1 MLALLGYYVF
11 APLVEPA
18 LVDALRHSGLAWI
31 WRGSRLLTVEFA
43 VLYYP
48 VLTYVIGFLIP
59 RAGEDLRAV
68 CWKSPACRAYLR
80 PPGWFSFDIS
90 ERSPPFIDL
99 ADIQWRGFREALAII
114 LPLAALLS
122 VCLRVLTRHF
132 ASRKHL
138 GKQLRMIIGLGVLL
152 YIHGAGAA
160 FLITLALLFYAS
172 GTLLAA
178 SSFGTAFAWGL
189 AIFAIAAKEPNFPI
203 RRHLT
208 FQTFL
213 GDRWG
218 FLDGHSYQ
226 GEYDWAQS
234 VNLVVLRLLSFSLDC
249 NRASRKSPDNVSK
262 ASFVALTGSHYSLTG
277 CVSHA
282 FYAPLFLAGP
292 TICFDDFVDQC
303 HAPRASTSPL
313 GLYLLQLVGG
323 IAALEIGTHM
333 YPCFALARSGELSRL
348 GPRLGAAA
356 VFLTLNLMWLKFFVL
371 WRVARM
377 WALADGIDPPENMRR
392 ALCNHYSVASFWQCW
407 HASFNRWLVRYI
419 YVPAGGRNN
428 RVLATALTFLFVALW
443 HDAEAKLLAWGGLNA
458 FFIALEVAL
467 SSAMRRHL
475 RDLEKRR
482 PWVHRQLCALG
493 GTSCIFLLMA
503 VNMIGYSVGV
513 GGISG
518 LLSSASAAGAEGLQV
533 LGVSYVF
540 LFCGVQVMFEIRA
553 LDGTFGA
560 ALAREAQADAQA
572 ATGSQPASD
581 VKSE

>member
-1 MLALLGYYVF
+1 MLALLGYYAL

-18 LVDALRHSGLAWI
+18 LVEALRSHGPSWI
-31 WRGSRLLTVEFA
+31 WRGSRLCTVEFA

-48 VLTYVIGFLIP
+48 VITYFWCFLLP
-59 RAGEDLRAV
+59 AAGEDLRAA
-68 CWKSPACRAYLR
+68 CWKSQACRAHLR
-80 PPGWFSFDIS
+80 PPGLFHFDLS
-90 ERSPPFIDL
+90 DGSPPFVDL
-99 ADIQWRGFREALAII
+99 ADIQWRGFREALPII

-122 VCLRVLTRHF
+122 GCLRLLTRRF
-132 ASRKHL
+132 ASRKAL

-160 FLITLALLFYAS
+160 FLVALAILFYVS
-172 GTLLAA
+172 GRLLAA

-189 AIFAIAAKEPNFPI
+189 AILAIAAKEPNFPI

-213 GDRWG
+213 GARWG
-218 FLDGHSYQ
+218 FLDGHAYQ

-249 NRASRKSPDNVSK
+249 NRASRSASK
-262 ASFVALTGSHYSLTG
+262 ASTVSLADSHYSLTS

-292 TICFDDFVDQC
+292 TMCFDDYVDQC
-303 HAPRASTSPL
+303 HVPKAPSSPL
-313 GLYLLQLVGG
+313 GWYLLQLAGS

-377 WALADGIDPPENMRR
+377 WALADGIDPPENMKR

-419 YVPAGGRNN
+419 YIPSGGRNN

-467 SSAMRRHL
+467 AGALRRRL
-475 RDLEKRR
+475 RDLEARR

-518 LLSSASAAGAEGLQV
+518 LLASATAAGAEGLQV
-533 LGVSYVF
+533 LVVSYVV

-553 LDGTFGA
+553 LDGTFA
-560 ALAREAQADAQA
+560 SARAREAPADAE
-572 ATGSQPASD
+572 ATTSSLPASD